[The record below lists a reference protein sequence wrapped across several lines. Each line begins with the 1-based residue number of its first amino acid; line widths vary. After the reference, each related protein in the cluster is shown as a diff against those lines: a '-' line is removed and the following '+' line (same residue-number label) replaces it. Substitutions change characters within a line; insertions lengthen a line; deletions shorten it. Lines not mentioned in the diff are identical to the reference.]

1 MAKKKNNT
9 FLIIGLLALLGVLVF
24 LGIKKSKSKP
34 KGISIELEEVKKRT
48 IKETVTGS
56 GKVFPEIEV
65 KISSDVSGEIVNLYI
80 QEGDSVTVGQV
91 LAKIDPDAYV
101 SAVERGEAALN
112 NAKAN
117 SAVSRSQ
124 IQSNIAQRE
133 QTLANLEN
141 AKNVHERNIKLF
153 NEGVISQVEFDQ
165 TLSNLKGL
173 EANLKSIDATIS
185 SSREGAKGS
194 DFNVK
199 SAEASLK
206 ELRTNL
212 GRTTIKSPVNGIV
225 SSLSVEQGERVVGT
239 MQMAG
244 TEMMRIANLK
254 SMEVQVEIS
263 ENDILKVQLKDEV
276 DVEVDAYLDVKF
288 KGFVTEI
295 ANSASNI
302 SALGQSLSSDQVTN
316 FIVKIRIDPDS
327 YKDIVSNGNYPFRPG
342 MSASVDIY
350 TSKVEDVLTVP
361 IQSVTARLED
371 EDDEE
376 AEPKE
381 AIFVYSADTVALK
394 FLTTGIQNDEF
405 IHVLS
410 GLEEG
415 EEIVVGPY
423 SAISKKLKDGSA
435 VQIKDKNGKKEKDEE
450 KDESED

>member
-435 VQIKDKNGKKEKDEE
+435 VQIKDKNGKKQKDEE